1 MFWPFWSLLSPSSL
15 LLEEHEEEED
25 TSVSEV
31 KEFSS
36 LGEGV
41 ESASLSLVQEE
52 PPVLSSC
59 SLIKAI
65 SISTT

>member
-15 LLEEHEEEED
+15 LLEEHEDEED

-36 LGEGV
+36 L
-41 ESASLSLVQEE
+41 
-52 PPVLSSC
+52 
-59 SLIKAI
+59 KH
-65 SISTT
+65 

>member
-1 MFWPFWSLLSPSSL
+1 MLWPFWSLLSPSSL

-36 LGEGV
+36 LEN
-41 ESASLSLVQEE
+41 
-52 PPVLSSC
+52 
-59 SLIKAI
+59 
-65 SISTT
+65 